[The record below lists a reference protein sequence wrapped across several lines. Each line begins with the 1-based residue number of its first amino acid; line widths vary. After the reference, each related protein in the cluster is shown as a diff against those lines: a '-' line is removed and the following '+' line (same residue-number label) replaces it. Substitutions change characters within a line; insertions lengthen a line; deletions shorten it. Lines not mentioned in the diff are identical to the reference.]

1 MGIKEKRILNLM
13 FREGYRP
20 LTFEGLQKAL
30 NVKGDREIRLLYTM
44 LEKLEN
50 EGSIVKTLQGRY
62 SPLQG
67 IGLLLGRI
75 QAHFQGYAFLIPEAL
90 GVKDVFIPPDKLGG
104 AMHGDQVIVRVS
116 KGTGRRRQEGVVTRV
131 LSRHNRQ
138 VVGTFEGQR
147 GGGSVIPDDR
157 HLPKKI
163 KVVRGKN
170 LAVRDGYKVL
180 VQITR
185 WPDTSGNPPQGRIVE
200 VFGAQDSPGV
210 DITSIQR
217 KHGIPLAFPDRVLKE
232 AGLLEGISENGG
244 VAAEERLDLTG
255 LPMVTID
262 GADAK
267 DLDDA
272 VSLEKVEGGY
282 RLGVHIADVSYFIKP
297 GSALDREASQR
308 ATSVYLPDRV
318 IPMLPPQ
325 LSNGI
330 CSLNPG
336 DLRQT
341 ISVLIDIDHQGR
353 WQDYTFSPS
362 FITVDKRMI
371 YDEVNG
377 ILGGDEVLRQ
387 KYADFTETF
396 EDMAGLAKML
406 KMRRMK
412 RGALD
417 FNLPEAKIIL
427 DEEGRPL
434 EIRVVRG
441 GQAESIIEE
450 FMLLCNEII
459 AAHFQELKV
468 PFIYRVHER
477 PEGDKLFSLK
487 NFLWLMNISS
497 ANERELSSP
506 KDFQKIMEKVKGTPK
521 ESVINY
527 VMLRTMPQAIY
538 SDKSLGHFGL
548 ATRHYTHF
556 TAPIRRYPDLM
567 IHRILRLSLNKRLT
581 AAETRKLASILP
593 KLVQHCSEQERI
605 AMEAERECVDLKK
618 VEYMEGC
625 LGEVYE
631 GIISGVT
638 SFGFFV
644 ELPNTVEG
652 LVRLASLSDD
662 SYYYDE
668 KSYSLIGERTAQKYS
683 LGDAVR
689 VQVERVDKEMRTVY
703 FALLK

>member
-1 MGIKEKRILNLM
+1 MGIKEKKVLNLM
-13 FREGYRP
+13 FQEGYRP

-30 NVKGDREIRLLYTM
+30 NVKSDREIQVLYAM
-44 LEKLEN
+44 LEKLEKD
-50 EGSIVKTLQGRY
+50 GSVVKTLQGRY

-67 IGLLLGRI
+67 IGLFLGKI
-75 QAHFQGYAFLIPEAL
+75 EAHFQGYAFLIPEAL
-90 GVKDVFIPPDKLGG
+90 GVRDVFIPPDKMGG
-104 AMHGDQVIVRVS
+104 AMHNDRVIVRIS
-116 KGTGRRRQEGVVTRV
+116 KESKGRRREGTVMRV

-138 VVGTFEGQR
+138 VVGTFEGHK

-163 KVVRGKN
+163 QVVGGKG

-185 WPDTSGNPPQGRIVE
+185 WPDVSGSPPQGRIVE

-217 KHGIPLAFPDRVLKE
+217 KYGIPTAFPARALKE
-232 AGLLEGISENGG
+232 AKLLEGMQENGA
-244 VAAEERLDLTG
+244 VAEEERQDLTG
-255 LPMVTID
+255 LQTVTID

-272 VSLEKVEGGY
+272 VSLEKTEGGF
-282 RLGVHIADVSYFIKP
+282 RLGVHIADVSYFIRA

-308 ATSVYLPDRV
+308 TTSVYLPDRV

-341 ISVLIDIDHQGR
+341 ISVLIDIDQEGG

-362 FITVDKRMI
+362 LISVDRRMT

-377 ILGGDEVLRQ
+377 ILGGDEILRQ
-387 KYADFTETF
+387 KHADFTQTF
-396 EDMAGLAKML
+396 EDMAGLAGLL
-406 KMRRMK
+406 KKRRMK

-417 FNLPEAKIIL
+417 FDFPEAKIIL
-427 DEEGRPL
+427 DKEGKPL
-434 EIRVVRG
+434 EIKVRRG
-441 GQAESIIEE
+441 GLAESIIEE
-450 FMLLCNEII
+450 FMLLCNEIV
-459 AAHFQELKV
+459 AAHFQELKI
-468 PFIYRVHER
+468 PFIFRVHER
-477 PEGDKLFSLK
+477 PEGDKLFALK
-487 NFLWLMNISS
+487 NFLRLMNISS
-497 ANERELSSP
+497 ANEQNLSSP
-506 KDFQKIMEKVKGTPK
+506 KDFQQIMEKVKGTPA
-521 ESVINY
+521 ESIINF
-527 VMLRTMPQAIY
+527 VMLRTMPRAAY
-538 SDKSLGHFGL
+538 SDKPLGHFGL
-548 ATRHYTHF
+548 STRHYTHF

-593 KLVQHCSEQERI
+593 RLVQHCSEQERI
-605 AMEAERECVDLKK
+605 AMEAERECMDLKK
-618 VEYMEGC
+618 VEYMEGH
-625 LGEVYE
+625 LGEESE

-652 LVRLASLSDD
+652 LIRLSSLSDD
-662 SYYYDE
+662 SYFYDE
-668 KSYSLIGERTAQKYS
+668 KSYSLIGERTAKKYS
-683 LGDAVR
+683 LGDTVR

-703 FALLK
+703 FTLL